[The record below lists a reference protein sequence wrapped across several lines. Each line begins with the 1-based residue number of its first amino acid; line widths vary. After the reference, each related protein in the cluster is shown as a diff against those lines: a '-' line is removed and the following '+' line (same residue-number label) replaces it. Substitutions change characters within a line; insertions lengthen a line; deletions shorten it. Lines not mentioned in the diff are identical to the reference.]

1 MVTGKMRMSSY
12 GFVATVIPLRLKLL
26 AVFCKLQVF
35 GEAGKRGYMSD
46 MWRTSMHDALLQPA
60 TIVSR
65 GLVAVY
71 HTSWRAHALAPS
83 NALIT
88 RIRAHIYNASVHIY
102 NSNSFSFYTKWR
114 INAEPRTCQ
123 GRTIGTRARRWVH
136 GGGRD
141 NKQ

>member
-1 MVTGKMRMSSY
+1 MTLCY
-12 GFVATVIPLRLKLL
+12 N
-26 AVFCKLQVF
+26 
-35 GEAGKRGYMSD
+35 D
-46 MWRTSMHDALLQPA
+46 
-60 TIVSR
+60 IVSR

-71 HTSWRAHALAPS
+71 HTSWRAHAHTLAPS